1 MMLARGA
8 LISMV
13 TVIFVLP
20 GWFMLLDGF
29 IEKTSIDFLGT
40 KKAARR
46 AASQARRIGTASAA
60 AAAGSNQTSG
70 TSDAPGVEAAAEN
83 NQTSG
88 SSGAEAAADGA
99 ENVVKSGS
107 KQEI

>member
-1 MMLARGA
+1 
-8 LISMV
+8 MV

-40 KKAARR
+40 KKAARK
-46 AASQARRIGTASAA
+46 AAAQSRRIGTAAT